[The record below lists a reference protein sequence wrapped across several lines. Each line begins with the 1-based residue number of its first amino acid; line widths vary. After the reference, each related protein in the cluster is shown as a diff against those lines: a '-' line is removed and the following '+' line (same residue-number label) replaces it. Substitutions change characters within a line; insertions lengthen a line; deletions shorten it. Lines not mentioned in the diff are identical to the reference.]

1 MTKLYLICGKGG
13 VGKTTSASAIA
24 LALANRGEKTLLLST
39 DFTPAIGD
47 VLEID
52 IGPEFTK
59 VGDYL
64 TALEMDHKTI
74 TERWISKFGP
84 DFHQI
89 LSRLID
95 IEKLDRESENSLLE
109 YISSAP
115 SLREETML
123 DFIVELSENENYDKI
138 IWDSAPAGET
148 LNLLNMPS
156 MLKKHLKSGTKIYDS
171 LDKLTKFRS
180 GRKSISKII
189 DEWTE
194 LSDYISRYIRDNAAF
209 IIVTNPERVVYNRTK
224 DIYTTL
230 LDYKMNVHGC
240 IINKIFRNISDK
252 TFKDQQKKALNDIY
266 KLFNKVPVAELEH
279 SIHNVKTRQNLENTG
294 LKLIKELQIKT
305 FEE

>member
-1 MTKLYLICGKGG
+1 MAKLYLICGKGG

-24 LALANRGEKTLLLST
+24 LALANKGEKTLLLST

-47 VLEID
+47 VMEKD

-59 VGDYL
+59 IGDYL
-64 TALEMDHKTI
+64 TAMEINHKTI
-74 TERWISKFGP
+74 TERWINKFGP

-89 LSRLID
+89 LSRLVD
-95 IEKLDRESENSLLE
+95 IEQLDRESENSLLE

-123 DFIVELSENENYDKI
+123 DFIVELAENENYDKI

-156 MLKKHLKSGTKIYDS
+156 LLKKHLKSGTKIYDS
-171 LDKLTKFRS
+171 LDKLTKFKS

-194 LSDYISRYIRDNAAF
+194 LSDYISKYIKYNAAF

-224 DIYTTL
+224 DIYHTL
-230 LDYKMNVHGC
+230 LDYRMNVHGF

-252 TFKDQQKKALNDIY
+252 TFKAQQDKTLNDLY
-266 KLFNKVPVAELEH
+266 NLFNKLPVAELEH

-294 LKLIKELQIKT
+294 LKLIKELQIEA
-305 FEE
+305 FE

>member
-13 VGKTTSASAIA
+13 VGKTTSASAAA
-24 LALANRGEKTLLLST
+24 LALASKGEKTLLLST

-47 VLEID
+47 VMETD
-52 IGPEFTK
+52 IGSEFTK
-59 VGDYL
+59 INDYL
-64 TALEMDHKTI
+64 TAMEIDSKTI

-89 LSRLID
+89 LSRLVD
-95 IEKLDRESENSLLE
+95 IENLDRESENSLLE

-123 DFIVELSENENYDKI
+123 DFIVDLSENENYDKI

-156 MLKKHLKSGTKIYDS
+156 LLKKHLKSGTKIYDS

-194 LSDYISRYIRDNAAF
+194 LSDYISRYIKENAAF

-224 DIYTTL
+224 DIYHTL
-230 LDYKMNVHGC
+230 LDYKMNVYGC

-252 TFKDQQKKALNDIY
+252 TFKEQQDKALNDLY
-266 KLFNKVPVAELEH
+266 SLFHKLPVAELEH
-279 SIHNVKTRQNLENTG
+279 GIHNVKTRQNLEKTG
-294 LKLIKELQIKT
+294 QKLIKELQIM
-305 FEE
+305 

>member
-13 VGKTTSASAIA
+13 VGKTTNASAVA
-24 LALANRGEKTLLLST
+24 LALANKGEKTLLLST

-47 VLEID
+47 VMETD

-59 VGDYL
+59 INDYL
-64 TALEMDHKTI
+64 TAMEMDHKTI
-74 TERWISKFGP
+74 TERWIRKFGP

-89 LSRLID
+89 LSRLVDID
-95 IEKLDRESENSLLE
+95 NLDRESENSLLE

-156 MLKKHLKSGTKIYDS
+156 LLKKHLKSGTKIYDS

-194 LSDYISRYIRDNAAF
+194 LSDYISRYIKENAAF
-209 IIVTNPERVVYNRTK
+209 ILVTNPEKVVYNRTK
-224 DIYTTL
+224 DIYHTL
-230 LDYKMNVHGC
+230 IDYRMNVHGC

-252 TFKDQQKKALNDIY
+252 TFKEQQDKALKDLYNLFH
-266 KLFNKVPVAELEH
+266 KLPVAELEH
-279 SIHNVKTRQNLENTG
+279 SIHNVNTRQNLEKTG
-294 LKLIKELQIKT
+294 QKLIKELQIM
-305 FEE
+305 

>member
-1 MTKLYLICGKGG
+1 MAKLFLICGKGG

-24 LALANRGEKTLLLST
+24 LALANKGQKTLLLST
-39 DFTPAIGD
+39 DFSPAIGD
-47 VLEID
+47 VMEKN

-64 TALEMDHKTI
+64 TAMEIDHKAI
-74 TERWISKFGP
+74 TERWTNKFGS

-89 LSRLID
+89 LSRLVD
-95 IEKLDRESENSLLE
+95 IENLEKESENSLLE

-115 SLREETML
+115 SLKEETML
-123 DFIVELSENENYDKI
+123 DFIVELSENEHYDKI

-156 MLKKHLKSGTKIYDS
+156 LLKKHLKSGTKIYDS

-189 DEWTE
+189 DEWAE
-194 LSDYISRYIRDNAAF
+194 LSDYISRYIKENAAF

-224 DIYTTL
+224 DIYITL
-230 LDYKMNVHGC
+230 LDYRMNVHGC

-252 TFKDQQKKALNDIY
+252 TFKEQQDKTLKDLYNLFH
-266 KLFNKVPVAELEH
+266 KLPVAELEH
-279 SIHNVKTRQNLENTG
+279 SIHNVKSRQNLEKTG
-294 LKLIKELQIKT
+294 QKLIKELQIM
-305 FEE
+305 

>member
-1 MTKLYLICGKGG
+1 MAKLFLICGKGG
-13 VGKTTSASAIA
+13 VGKTTGASAIA
-24 LALANRGEKTLLLST
+24 LALANKGEKTLLLST
-39 DFTPAIGD
+39 DFSPAIGD
-47 VLEID
+47 VMEKD

-59 VGDYL
+59 VGNYL
-64 TALEMDHKTI
+64 TAMEMNHKTI
-74 TERWISKFGP
+74 TERWTNKFGP

-89 LSRLID
+89 LSRLVD
-95 IEKLDRESENSLLE
+95 IKNLERESENSLLE

-115 SLREETML
+115 SLKEETML

-156 MLKKHLKSGTKIYDS
+156 LLKKHLKSGTKIYDS

-180 GRKSISKII
+180 GRKSISQII
-189 DEWTE
+189 DEWAE
-194 LSDYISRYIRDNAAF
+194 LSEYISKYIKKNAAF

-230 LDYKMNVHGC
+230 LVYRMHVHGC

-252 TFKDQQKKALNDIY
+252 TFQEQQDKILKDLYNLFH
-266 KLFNKVPVAELEH
+266 KLPVAELEH
-279 SIHNVKTRQNLENTG
+279 SIHNIKNRQNLEETG
-294 LKLIKELQIKT
+294 QKLIKELQIM
-305 FEE
+305 